1 MLENYPTSIRDLGFG
16 INTACDNFGGMTFP
30 MITELLKEKQLYFVL
45 ALINFF
51 EFFLMFFMPE
61 TNGKH
66 LPETIAELEKNME
79 NEKEMKNSEK
89 KAELLLL

>member
-51 EFFLMFFMPE
+51 EFFQ
-61 TNGKH
+61 
-66 LPETIAELEKNME
+66 
-79 NEKEMKNSEK
+79 
-89 KAELLLL
+89 